1 MKKTFIT
8 IISVVLIIV
17 ATMITLTACTDSSGG
32 YSNTP
37 NYGNDSS
44 NNLGNNSSNNNNNGG
59 GSSVVK
65 PKTYL
70 TLLNYDQYLEITAEC
85 EGTGDRNNILTGS
98 TWLYEKVRSRVDV
111 ASTSSLVKFYECK
124 LEVEVKVLCKYKY
137 VDPQIKIITNVISCN
152 LDSNGNGFGSIIDLC
167 TDDGVYGF
175 GFSLL
180 STEVISVSGYV
191 ETI

>member
-1 MKKTFIT
+1 MKKTVIT
-8 IISVVLIIV
+8 IIAVVLILV
-17 ATMITLTACTDSSGG
+17 ATMATLTACGESSGG

-37 NYGNDSS
+37 NYGNDNS
-44 NNLGNNSSNNNNNGG
+44 NNYGNGSSNNNGG
-59 GSSVVK
+59 GASTVK

-70 TLLNYDQYLEITAEC
+70 TLLNYDQYLDISAEC
-85 EGTGDRNNILTGS
+85 EGTGDRNNILSGS

-111 ASTSSLVKFYECK
+111 SSTSTLVKFYECK
-124 LEVEVKVLCKYKY
+124 VEVEVKVLCKYKY

-167 TDDGVYGF
+167 TDNGVYGF

-191 ETI
+191 ETL